1 MDVIKLDGLPT
12 FEETEKIKIKS
23 GVVVT
28 PVITNDDDDNLE
40 DDNLEDDKKKEP
52 EVKKVE
58 PAYNVDDDDD
68 DSGET
73 KPASPDADV
82 TGYIQGMI
90 DLGLINTPEGFTI
103 DKDFNEE
110 KLRELLDYDAKFRD
124 EQSQN
129 ALRAGIQDPKVF
141 EIIDFA
147 MKGGRFADVNKFFAI
162 QNEEETFETLD
173 ITNEEN
179 AKNLI
184 LESYRRKGINPR
196 RANDML
202 DLIIANDE
210 LETEAEELKKEF
222 VQAAKE
228 TKVKMTQAAAENNRK
243 QQELEE
249 KWRGDFYKSLDE
261 RKYKSEKRN
270 QFVNSF
276 NSVKLQSGDT
286 MPEWK
291 YKFLVIQNNPQHFL
305 EFLDILTAYN
315 PEKGFEAIDKKAQEV
330 SQTKVVNSLFDKVK
344 QNAKGIKL
352 GKGATADDSDESKP
366 FVPSNPVDR
375 NVRIK

>member
-1 MDVIKLDGLPT
+1 
-12 FEETEKIKIKS
+12 
-23 GVVVT
+23 
-28 PVITNDDDDNLE
+28 
-40 DDNLEDDKKKEP
+40 
-52 EVKKVE
+52 
-58 PAYNVDDDDD
+58 
-68 DSGET
+68 
-73 KPASPDADV
+73 
-82 TGYIQGMI
+82 
-90 DLGLINTPEGFTI
+90 
-103 DKDFNEE
+103 
-110 KLRELLDYDAKFRD
+110 
-124 EQSQN
+124 
-129 ALRAGIQDPKVF
+129 
-141 EIIDFA
+141 
-147 MKGGRFADVNKFFAI
+147 
-162 QNEEETFETLD
+162 
-173 ITNEEN
+173 
-179 AKNLI
+179 
-184 LESYRRKGINPR
+184 
-196 RANDML
+196 
-202 DLIIANDE
+202 
-210 LETEAEELKKEF
+210 
-222 VQAAKE
+222 
-228 TKVKMTQAAAENNRK
+228 MTQAAAENNRK

-270 QFVNSF
+270 QIVNSF

>member
-12 FEETEKIKIKS
+12 FEETEKIKN
-23 GVVVT
+23 GVIVT

-40 DDNLEDDKKKEP
+40 DDNLEDEENKEP
-52 EVKKVE
+52 EVKKIE

-68 DSGET
+68 SGES

-82 TGYIQGMI
+82 AGYVQGMI

-147 MKGGRFADVNKFFAI
+147 MKGGRFADVNKFFAV
-162 QNEEETFETLD
+162 QNEEESFETLD

-184 LESYRRKGINPR
+184 LESYRRKGINPK
-196 RANDML
+196 RAKDML
-202 DLIIANDE
+202 DLIIVNDE

-228 TKVKMTQAAAENNRK
+228 TKIKMTQAAAESNRK

-270 QFVNSF
+270 QIVNSF

-352 GKGATADDSDESKP
+352 GKGVTADESDELKP

>member
-210 LETEAEELKKEF
+210 LETEAEELKKNLF
-222 VQAAKE
+222 
-228 TKVKMTQAAAENNRK
+228 K
-243 QQELEE
+243 QQ
-249 KWRGDFYKSLDE
+249 
-261 RKYKSEKRN
+261 KR
-270 QFVNSF
+270 Q
-276 NSVKLQSGDT
+276 KL
-286 MPEWK
+286 K
-291 YKFLVIQNNPQHFL
+291 
-305 EFLDILTAYN
+305 
-315 PEKGFEAIDKKAQEV
+315 
-330 SQTKVVNSLFDKVK
+330 
-344 QNAKGIKL
+344 
-352 GKGATADDSDESKP
+352 
-366 FVPSNPVDR
+366 
-375 NVRIK
+375 